1 MARWLETGCCPPL
14 GLPLLAVLTMEVDKL
29 VRAMTE
35 PIANRPPDSTAGRVV
50 HVLSAFAQGHRQL
63 GVSEIARVT
72 GLSKAVTHR
81 ILQELSTNHLV
92 VQDLTSRKY
101 MLGNG
106 AFALSNFASAQSRLR
121 SSGMSMISSL
131 SEDTGETTTLSGRT
145 GYRRI
150 YVGQVESAQLIRI
163 STQVGLSLPL
173 TVGASGHAM
182 LAFLPQADIENIL
195 AQPIPAL
202 SERTETRTEW
212 IRDRLDR
219 IREQG
224 YARTDSERVADSV
237 SFAAPVYDAINEVTG
252 SLSVAA
258 LATRVDALREA
269 ELGRQVVAAA
279 TSLSQQLRDHPSAT

>member
-1 MARWLETGCCPPL
+1 
-14 GLPLLAVLTMEVDKL
+14 MEVDKL

-50 HVLSAFAQGHRQL
+50 HVLSAFSQGHRQL

-121 SSGMSMISSL
+121 SAGMSMISSL

-163 STQVGLSLPL
+163 SIQVGLSLPL

-195 AQPIPAL
+195 VRPIPAL

-212 IRDRLDR
+212 IRDRLGR